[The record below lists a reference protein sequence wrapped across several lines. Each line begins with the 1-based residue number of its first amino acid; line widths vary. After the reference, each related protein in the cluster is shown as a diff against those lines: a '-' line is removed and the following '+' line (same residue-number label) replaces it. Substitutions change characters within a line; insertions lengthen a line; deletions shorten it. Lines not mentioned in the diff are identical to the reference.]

1 MEAWAQQGTWTG
13 VPRTRNKVDGFLG
26 PVKAIRQPCSAFLL
40 HCAIPPQYLVLLIG
54 SAGTKLKGACPL
66 EEKL

>member
-13 VPRTRNKVDGFLG
+13 VPRMRNKVDKFLG
-26 PVKAIRQPCSAFLL
+26 PVKVIRQPCSAFLL
-40 HCAIPPQYLVLLIG
+40 YCAIPPQYLVIG
-54 SAGTKLKGACPL
+54 IAGMKLKDACPL